1 MADLLSRVKF
11 SQSSPYRP
19 LPMVEARR
27 GGKKAGT
34 NTLRRSTVSSLT
46 TSRTPQGIAT
56 IGARAKDAAAQ
67 AVPMGKRAGTTAVQG
82 VRQGVHDAREWAA
95 PRLEDAADA
104 VTRAKDAAA
113 QGVHD
118 AREWAAPRLEDAADA
133 VTSSVAPRVSSALR
147 STAGQVRPAGAQPGK
162 AGLRRL
168 LSWRW
173 LLGAG
178 AVVAAAGAT
187 AAIAMRRRYANA
199 TAEVQDDAESHDNES
214 APTPETA
221 SEADTR
227 SSGNGT
233 VPESTKSGR

>member
-1 MADLLSRVKF
+1 
-11 SQSSPYRP
+11 
-19 LPMVEARR
+19 
-27 GGKKAGT
+27 
-34 NTLRRSTVSSLT
+34 VSSLK
-46 TSRTPQGIAT
+46 TSRTPRGIAT

-82 VRQGVHDAREWAA
+82 VLQGVHDAREWGA

-133 VTSSVAPRVSSALR
+133 ITSSVAPRVSSALR
-147 STAGQVRPAGAQPGK
+147 STAGQVRPAGTQPGK

-178 AVVAAAGAT
+178 AVIAAAGAT
-187 AAIAMRRRYANA
+187 AAIAMRRRYASA
-199 TAEVQDDAESHDNES
+199 TAEVQNDADSPGDEAAARDQ
-214 APTPETA
+214 AAADTADTADTA
-221 SEADTR
+221 SSEV
-227 SSGNGT
+227 NGSRG
-233 VPESTKSGR
+233 VSKSRK